1 MYSAK
6 EFHTYQCLI
15 YISQSSEIGTEE
27 SSEEISKTLVTKVF
41 RKKSW
46 LQTSG
51 QSFQNIFSKTFC
63 VLLKY

>member
-6 EFHTYQCLI
+6 EFHTYQRLI
-15 YISQSSEIGTEE
+15 YILQSSEIGTEE